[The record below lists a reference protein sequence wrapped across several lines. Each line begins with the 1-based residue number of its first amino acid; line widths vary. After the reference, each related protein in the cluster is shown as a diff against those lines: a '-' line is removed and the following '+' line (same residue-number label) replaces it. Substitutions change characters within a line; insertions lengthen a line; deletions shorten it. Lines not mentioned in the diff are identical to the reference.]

1 MKSKSRGV
9 FVVTLVLALIY
20 VFPFAIL
27 IINSLKTKF
36 EILNNPL
43 ALPTE
48 FNFDN
53 FVEAFVRM
61 DFLSAVSN
69 SLYITLL
76 GLVVLTV
83 FPAMLAYYLEREPSK
98 FKNIIFYVLVGSMII
113 PFQAVMIPFVSL
125 FGKIGFLNGKV
136 PLVYFYLGFGVALS
150 TFMYRSFIAKIP
162 KSLDESGA
170 IEGASKFTVF
180 WKIIFPQLK
189 PITATMLVLNALW
202 LWNDYLLPSLTL
214 HQDDRTLPLMTY
226 SFFGKYTSNY
236 GLAMA
241 GLVLS
246 IVPIIIFYL
255 IMQRQIVSGITDGAV
270 K

>member
-36 EILNNPL
+36 EILKNPL

-69 SLYITLL
+69 SLYITIL

>member
-1 MKSKSRGV
+1 
-9 FVVTLVLALIY
+9 
-20 VFPFAIL
+20 
-27 IINSLKTKF
+27 
-36 EILNNPL
+36 
-43 ALPTE
+43 
-48 FNFDN
+48 
-53 FVEAFVRM
+53 
-61 DFLSAVSN
+61 
-69 SLYITLL
+69 
-76 GLVVLTV
+76 
-83 FPAMLAYYLEREPSK
+83 MLAYYIERDPNRWKSA
-98 FKNIIFYVLVGSMII
+98 IFYVLVASMII

-125 FGKIGFLNGKV
+125 FGKLGVLNGKL
-136 PLVYFYLGFGVALS
+136 PLMYFYLGFGVALS

-202 LWNDYLLPSLTL
+202 LWNDYLLPSLVL

-226 SFFGKYTSNY
+226 SFFGKYTSDY

-246 IVPIIIFYL
+246 IIPIILFYL
-255 IMQRQIVSGITDGAV
+255 VMQRQIVSGITDGAV

>member
-36 EILNNPL
+36 EILKNPL

>member
-1 MKSKSRGV
+1 MKNKPNGL
-9 FVVTLVLALIY
+9 FIVTAVLAMIY
-20 VFPFAIL
+20 IFPFAIL

-36 EILNNPL
+36 EILKDPL
-43 ALPTE
+43 ALPTS
-48 FNFDN
+48 FNIDN
-53 FVEAFVRM
+53 FAEAFTRM
-61 DFLSAVSN
+61 DYLNAVGN
-69 SLYITLL
+69 SMFITLC
-76 GLVVLTV
+76 GLIVLTI

-98 FKNIIFYVLVGSMII
+98 FKDIIFYILVASMII

-170 IEGASKFTVF
+170 IAGASKFTVF

-214 HQDDRTLPLMTY
+214 YQDDRTLPLMTY

-255 IMQRQIVSGITDGAV
+255 VMQRQIVSGITDGAV

>member
-1 MKSKSRGV
+1 MKNKSKGLLV
-9 FVVTLVLALIY
+9 ITAVLAVMYAL
-20 VFPFAIL
+20 PFAIL
-27 IINSLKTKF
+27 IINAFKSKI
-36 EILNNPL
+36 EILRDPI
-43 ALPTE
+43 ALPSTV
-48 FNFDN
+48 NFDN
-53 FVEAFVRM
+53 FIEAFTRM
-61 DFLSAVSN
+61 DYLNAIGN
-69 SLYITLL
+69 SLLITFC
-76 GLVVLTV
+76 GLIVLTV
-83 FPAMLAYYLEREPSK
+83 FPAMLAYYIERDPNRWKSA
-98 FKNIIFYVLVGSMII
+98 IFYVLVASMII

-125 FGKIGFLNGKV
+125 FGKLGVLNGKL
-136 PLVYFYLGFGVALS
+136 PLMYFYLGFGVALS

-202 LWNDYLLPSLTL
+202 LWNDYLLPSLVL

-226 SFFGKYTSNY
+226 SFFGKYTSDY

-246 IVPIIIFYL
+246 IIPIILFYL
-255 IMQRQIVSGITDGAV
+255 VMQRQIVSGITDGAV